1 MKIAS
6 FNINGVKARLPAL
19 LDWLRDA
26 AADVVVLQELKST
39 DDQFPRLEIEEM
51 GYNIETHGQKGFNGV
66 ADPVAAA
73 ARGRPPRPARRRRRR
88 AGPLDRGRRSPAI
101 RVCGLYLPNGN
112 PAPGPK
118 YDYKLAWMDRLE
130 ARAADADRHRG
141 NRRNPRGLQ
150 RDPRAERLLGPEGLG
165 HATPC
170 SCPRPAPPSAG
181 SSTSASPTRCAPST
195 SGPGIYTFWDYQ
207 AGAFQKNWGIRID
220 HVLLTP
226 QAADRLETCGI
237 DAETRSP
244 REALRPRPDLGD
256 ARRLTPRARARPRS
270 PT

>member
-6 FNINGVKARLPAL
+6 FNINGIKARLPAL

-26 AADVVVLQELKST
+26 DADVVVLQEIKAT

-51 GYNIETHGQKGFNGV
+51 GYSVETHGQKGFNGV
-66 ADPVAAA
+66 ALLSRLPVEDVRRGLPGDAGDEQ
-73 ARGRPPRPARRRRRR
+73 ARWIEALVLAPEPV
-88 AGPLDRGRRSPAI
+88 

-118 YDYKLAWMDRLE
+118 YDYKLAWMERLQ
-130 ARAADADRHRG
+130 ARAAALIEDEEAAVVLGDYNVIPEPKDCWNPAVWAKDALFL
-141 NRRNPRGLQ
+141 P
-150 RDPRAERLLGPEGLG
+150 
-165 HATPC
+165 
-170 SCPRPAPPSAG
+170 
-181 SSTSASPTRCAPST
+181 PTRAAFRRLRNLGFTDALRAVDEGS
-195 SGPGIYTFWDYQ
+195 GIYTFWDYQ

-237 DAETRSP
+237 DAETRSGEKP
-244 REALRPRPDLGD
+244 SDHVPIWVT
-256 ARRLTPRARARPRS
+256 LT
-270 PT
+270 